1 MISLLAPVL
10 SYFCSTDAVDGE
22 LLFVSAAATYMLP
35 PLPCPLSRP
44 LDLDLLPD
52 IQPIIRLQ
60 NTLGGMIN
68 TSPSVIA
75 TLFVKKRV
83 FVELAQHSAHP
94 LNAKQRER
102 EMEMLLHSHNNIKR
116 ILP

>member
-22 LLFVSAAATYMLP
+22 LLFVP